1 MSDTPAQILRQ
12 PAAIAQLLARILD
25 SRCALSVRIN
35 DDATVHASQL
45 LDVDYLHGLL
55 RFDELLPASCNERIH
70 AGTRLRIRAQ
80 IDGARAD
87 FDCTVQQVLRD
98 GAYEHV
104 ATFPQDIHHYER
116 RGSFRLNLPADLG
129 ISSTLF
135 GGAGEALRSQLTDL
149 SRQGA
154 GAWTHGGLSG
164 EVGSLI
170 PCIINLPSLRVSTE
184 AEVRTLRKFNGGVRM
199 GLLFAGLAP
208 AQRQGVNQAVAAVE
222 RLLVRHHALARSTS

>member
-1 MSDTPAQILRQ
+1 MSAAAFQVLRQ

-25 SRCALSVRIN
+25 SRCALAVRI
-35 DDATVHASQL
+35 DDELAAHGSQL
-45 LDVDYLHGLL
+45 LDVDYVHGLL
-55 RFDELLPASCNERIH
+55 RFDELLPVSCNERIH

-87 FDCTVQQVLRD
+87 FDCTVREVQHD
-98 GAYEHV
+98 GALMYM
-104 ATFPQDIHHYER
+104 ATFPNDIHHYER
-116 RGSFRLNLPADLG
+116 RGSFRLKLPEELG

-164 EVGSLI
+164 EIGSLV
-170 PCIINLPSLRVSTE
+170 PCIINLPSLRVSAE
-184 AEVRTLRKFNGGVRM
+184 AEIRTLRKFNGGVRM

-222 RLLVRHHALARSTS
+222 RLLLRHHALSRSAS